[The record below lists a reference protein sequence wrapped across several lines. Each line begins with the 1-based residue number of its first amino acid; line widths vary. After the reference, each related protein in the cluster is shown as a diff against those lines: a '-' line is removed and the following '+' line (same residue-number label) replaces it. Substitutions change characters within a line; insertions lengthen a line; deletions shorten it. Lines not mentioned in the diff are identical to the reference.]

1 MIEAFRENGLNT
13 LDHNTELHETR
24 LEAIVSSIFYALNKR
39 LPTTHYIDVERSISL
54 VTNWLLYEYDR
65 WDLLNCK
72 KSSFKGTGNYSGTCI
87 SQKRLEHKENQT
99 KYRKMTRKPWS
110 HVRKLIIISS
120 VGYCMLHGQANLIFC
135 SLRAIACMLYY
146 SLYTWHF
153 AWALT
158 HQATDHVTCPAG
170 ETVGVFSIPDVL
182 YNVNKTSSFTRVYQG
197 HQRLGRKRCILIVR
211 CTLFIW

>member
-1 MIEAFRENGLNT
+1 MYFLIVYLVDVFNMIEAFRENGLNT

-54 VTNWLLYEYDR
+54 VTNWLLYAYDR
-65 WDLLNCK
+65 WDPLNCK
-72 KSSFKGTGNYSGTCI
+72 KSSFKDTGNYSGTCS

-99 KYRKMTRKPWS
+99 KYRKMTRELWS

-135 SLRAIACMLYY
+135 SLRAIACMSYY
-146 SLYTWHF
+146 SL
-153 AWALT
+153 
-158 HQATDHVTCPAG
+158 
-170 ETVGVFSIPDVL
+170 
-182 YNVNKTSSFTRVYQG
+182 
-197 HQRLGRKRCILIVR
+197 
-211 CTLFIW
+211 